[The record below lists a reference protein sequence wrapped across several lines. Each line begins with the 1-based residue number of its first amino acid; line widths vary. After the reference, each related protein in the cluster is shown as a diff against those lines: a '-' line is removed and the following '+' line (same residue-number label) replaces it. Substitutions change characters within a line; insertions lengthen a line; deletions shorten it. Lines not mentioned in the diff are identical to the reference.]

1 LCLFNKLQITIKA
14 IQNWHSII
22 SNSIISNSQ
31 IVFLFFM
38 KKHYSLF
45 CTLFAAFMAMPVC
58 AQNSAVPAAG
68 QANMLKAADDAKH
81 KVVVIDEDFS
91 GFTDGTED
99 KPSTATILDDMGNFV
114 NKSALKP
121 YSEALSYKQWGGA
134 GIFSAGGCLAIANG
148 MFLNTPAGDMSGE
161 VTLTFRARLSKAGGS
176 TTLNALKLMFI
187 SRSSILDYEVKYYN
201 LTDEWQTFTYTSTLG
216 DFEHSGFQFYSM
228 YASNII
234 LVDDI
239 RLEQTRTSIPAPKV
253 HEAEN
258 MTDTSFKAVWN
269 KSIEADHYLLSVF
282 TKNESNELM
291 TVSEGFD
298 NIKADDKGNIDAASP
313 NYPEGW
319 EFAWKDDDL
328 SNHIAKGE
336 GPGTGNKQAVRLIDT
351 GDAITTPYCP
361 EGIKSLKFWV
371 KAEANDGQ
379 PKFSSIMFT
388 VNFGKGV
395 YTVDNYINIPDMFTP
410 EHRNGYY
417 FDLTETLSA
426 FDKIYSVKIE
436 YIREEDDKTTILFD
450 DFSYTTNKPT
460 TYNYVLKDQKVEQQ
474 DNEDGTVGFEVNG
487 LDPDTDYTYSVK
499 SVNSDFTSAAS
510 DEQEVYAVSI
520 PTALP
525 ATNIT
530 ANSYTA
536 NWTSHKKVDFYRVD
550 QLQQTVI
557 DKDTK
562 DYVMLDEDFSKVT
575 SKLTEADL
583 LDGDGFYEEGERTS
597 GYMPLDDIT
606 KIAGWK
612 ASSTVR
618 VNGWL
623 GGNEAKQGSGT
634 IAGAIVTP
642 TIDLS
647 HNEGACNISLRVWGS
662 EGDWLIIQGSNPA
675 SLATIEFPKGGG
687 IVEKT
692 ITMPLCTSKEQLTF
706 YSNNYK
712 VFLID
717 YIKIT
722 QDVKAGDKVTTI
734 TGSVLTEDADT
745 KSMVMTNPGFSDGHD
760 VLYRVTAMRYDKD
773 SQESHKYYSTST
785 PSDLMLVK
793 NPNPSGIGSV
803 EAAAEN
809 VAGVEGGIVVN
820 AANATT
826 VNVFNLSGQLVASKA
841 CGNGHAFVSVAPGVY
856 VVKTNSTAAKVVVK

>member
-1 LCLFNKLQITIKA
+1 
-14 IQNWHSII
+14 
-22 SNSIISNSQ
+22 
-31 IVFLFFM
+31 M

-99 KPSTATILDDMGNFV
+99 NPSTATILDDMGNFV

-176 TTLNALKLMFI
+176 TMLNALKLMFI

-216 DFEHSGFQFYSM
+216 EFEHSGFQFYSM

-379 PKFSSIMFT
+379 PKFSSIIFT

-410 EHRNGYY
+410 EHRNGYS

-460 TYNYVLKDQKVEQQ
+460 TYNYVLKDKKVEQQ

-575 SKLTEADL
+575 SSFTEADL
-583 LDGDGFYEEGERTS
+583 LDGFYEAGERTS

-606 KIAGWK
+606 NIAGWK

>member
-1 LCLFNKLQITIKA
+1 
-14 IQNWHSII
+14 
-22 SNSIISNSQ
+22 
-31 IVFLFFM
+31 M

-99 KPSTATILDDMGNFV
+99 NPSTATILDDMGNFV

-176 TTLNALKLMFI
+176 TTLNALKLMFL
-187 SRSSILDYEVKYYN
+187 SRSSILDYEVKFYD

-216 DFEHSGFQFYSM
+216 QFEHSGFQFYSM

-298 NIKADDKGNIDAASP
+298 NIKADDKGNIDATSP

-319 EFAWKDDDL
+319 EFAWKDNDL

-336 GPGTGNKQAVRLIDT
+336 GAGTDNKQAVRLIDT

-575 SKLTEADL
+575 SSLTEADL
-583 LDGDGFYEEGERTS
+583 LKGSYDEGERTS

-722 QDVKAGDKVTTI
+722 QDVKAGDKVSTI

-745 KSMVMTNPGFSDGHD
+745 KLMVMTNPGFSDGHD

>member
-1 LCLFNKLQITIKA
+1 
-14 IQNWHSII
+14 
-22 SNSIISNSQ
+22 
-31 IVFLFFM
+31 M

-99 KPSTATILDDMGNFV
+99 NPSTATMLDDMGNFV

-187 SRSSILDYEVKYYN
+187 SRSSLVDYEVKFYN

-239 RLEQTRTSIPAPKV
+239 RLEQVKTSIPAPKV
-253 HEAEN
+253 QEAEN

-269 KSIEADHYLLSVF
+269 KTIEADHYLLSVF

-336 GPGTGNKQAVRLIDT
+336 GAGTGNKQAVRLIDT

-371 KAEANDGQ
+371 KAEANGGQ
-379 PKFSSIMFT
+379 PKYSYIQFT

-395 YTVDNYINIPDMFTP
+395 YTVDNYIDIPTMFAP
-410 EHRNGYY
+410 AKRDGYY

-499 SVNSDFTSAAS
+499 SVNSDFTSATS

-575 SKLTEADL
+575 SSLTEADL
-583 LDGDGFYEEGERTS
+583 LEGFYEEGERTS

-809 VAGVEGGIVVN
+809 VAGVDGGIVVN

>member
-1 LCLFNKLQITIKA
+1 
-14 IQNWHSII
+14 
-22 SNSIISNSQ
+22 
-31 IVFLFFM
+31 M

-45 CTLFAAFMAMPVC
+45 CTMFAAFMAMPVC

-99 KPSTATILDDMGNFV
+99 NPSTATILDDMDNFV

-121 YSEALSYKQWGGA
+121 YSEALSYKEWGGH
-134 GIFSAGGCLAIANG
+134 GLFSAGGCLAIANG

-187 SRSSILDYEVKYYN
+187 SRSSLLDYEVKFYS

-216 DFEHSGFQFYSM
+216 DFEHSGFQFLSM
-228 YASNII
+228 YDSNIV

-258 MTDTSFKAVWN
+258 MTDTSFKSVWN

-298 NIKADDKGNIDAASP
+298 NIKADDKGNIDATSP

-336 GPGTGNKQAVRLIDT
+336 GAGTGNKQAVRLIDT

-379 PKFSSIMFT
+379 PKYSSILFT

-395 YTVDNYINIPDMFTP
+395 YTVDNYIDIPTMFAP
-410 EHRNGYY
+410 AKRDGYY

-575 SKLTEADL
+575 SSFTEADL
-583 LDGDGFYEEGERTS
+583 LKGSYDEGERTS

-841 CGNGHAFVSVAPGVY
+841 CGNGHAFMSVAPGVY

>member
-1 LCLFNKLQITIKA
+1 
-14 IQNWHSII
+14 
-22 SNSIISNSQ
+22 
-31 IVFLFFM
+31 M

-99 KPSTATILDDMGNFV
+99 NPSTATILDDMGNFV

-176 TTLNALKLMFI
+176 TTLNALKLMFL
-187 SRSSILDYEVKYYN
+187 SRSSILDYEVKFYS

-216 DFEHSGFQFYSM
+216 QFEHSGFQFYSM

-336 GPGTGNKQAVRLIDT
+336 GVGTDNKQAVRLIDT
-351 GDAITTPYCP
+351 GDAITTPYCS

-379 PKFSSIMFT
+379 PKYSSILFT

-395 YTVDNYINIPDMFTP
+395 YTVDNYIDIPTMFAP
-410 EHRNGYY
+410 AKRDGYY

-499 SVNSDFTSAAS
+499 SVNSDFTSVAS

-575 SKLTEADL
+575 SSLTEADL
-583 LDGDGFYEEGERTS
+583 LKGSYDEDERTS

-734 TGSVLTEDADT
+734 TGSVLTEDADA

-809 VAGVEGGIVVN
+809 VTGVEGGIEVN

-826 VNVFNLSGQLVASKA
+826 INVFNLSGQLVASKA
-841 CGNGHAFVSVAPGVY
+841 CGNGHAFVSAAPGVY
-856 VVKTNSTAAKVVVK
+856 VVKTNSTTAKVVVK

>member
-1 LCLFNKLQITIKA
+1 
-14 IQNWHSII
+14 
-22 SNSIISNSQ
+22 
-31 IVFLFFM
+31 M

-58 AQNSAVPAAG
+58 AQNSAVPAAS

-99 KPSTATILDDMGNFV
+99 NPSTATILDDMGNFV

-134 GIFSAGGCLAIANG
+134 GIFSAGGCLAITNG

-187 SRSSILDYEVKYYN
+187 SRSSLDDYEVKYYS

-216 DFEHSGFQFYSM
+216 EFEHSGFQFLSM

-234 LVDDI
+234 LIDDI

-450 DFSYTTNKPT
+450 DFSYTTYKPT

-575 SKLTEADL
+575 SSFTEADL
-583 LDGDGFYEEGERTS
+583 LEGFYEEGERTS

-606 KIAGWK
+606 NIAGWK

-803 EAAAEN
+803 EAVAEN

>member
-1 LCLFNKLQITIKA
+1 
-14 IQNWHSII
+14 
-22 SNSIISNSQ
+22 
-31 IVFLFFM
+31 M
-38 KKHYSLF
+38 
-45 CTLFAAFMAMPVC
+45 FAAFMAMPVC

-99 KPSTATILDDMGNFV
+99 NPSTATILDDMDNFV

-121 YSEALSYKQWGGA
+121 YSEALSYKEWGGH
-134 GIFSAGGCLAIANG
+134 GLFSAGGCLAIANG

-187 SRSSILDYEVKYYN
+187 SRSSLLDYEVKFYS

-216 DFEHSGFQFYSM
+216 DFEHSGFQFLSM
-228 YASNII
+228 YDSNIV

-298 NIKADDKGNIDAASP
+298 NIKADDKGNIDATSP

-336 GPGTGNKQAVRLIDT
+336 GAGTGNKQAVRLIDT

-379 PKFSSIMFT
+379 PKYSSILFT

-395 YTVDNYINIPDMFTP
+395 YTVDNYIDIPTMFAP
-410 EHRNGYY
+410 AKRDGYY

-575 SKLTEADL
+575 SSFTEADL
-583 LDGDGFYEEGERTS
+583 LKGSYDEGERTS

-841 CGNGHAFVSVAPGVY
+841 CGNGHAFMSVAPGVY

>member
-1 LCLFNKLQITIKA
+1 
-14 IQNWHSII
+14 
-22 SNSIISNSQ
+22 
-31 IVFLFFM
+31 M

-91 GFTDGTED
+91 GFTDGMED
-99 KPSTATILDDMGNFV
+99 NPSTATILDDMGNFV

-187 SRSSILDYEVKYYN
+187 SRSSLVDYEVKFYN

-216 DFEHSGFQFYSM
+216 EFEHSGFQFYSM

-253 HEAEN
+253 QEAEN

-298 NIKADDKGNIDAASP
+298 NIKADDKGNIDATSP

-319 EFAWKDDDL
+319 EFAWKDNDL

-336 GPGTGNKQAVRLIDT
+336 GAGTDNKQAVRLIDT
-351 GDAITTPYCP
+351 GDAITTPYCS

-379 PKFSSIMFT
+379 PKYSSILFT

-395 YTVDNYINIPDMFTP
+395 YTVDNYIDIPTMFAP
-410 EHRNGYY
+410 AKRDGYY

-499 SVNSDFTSAAS
+499 SVNSDFTSVAS

-575 SKLTEADL
+575 SSLTEADL
-583 LDGDGFYEEGERTS
+583 LKGSYDEGERTS

-856 VVKTNSTAAKVVVK
+856 VVKTNSTAAKVVVT

>member
-1 LCLFNKLQITIKA
+1 
-14 IQNWHSII
+14 
-22 SNSIISNSQ
+22 
-31 IVFLFFM
+31 M
-38 KKHYSLF
+38 
-45 CTLFAAFMAMPVC
+45 FAAFMAMPVC

-99 KPSTATILDDMGNFV
+99 NPSTATILDDMDNFV

-121 YSEALSYKQWGGA
+121 YSEALSYKEWGGH
-134 GIFSAGGCLAIANG
+134 GLFSAGGCLAIANG

-187 SRSSILDYEVKYYN
+187 SRSSLLDYEVKFYS

-216 DFEHSGFQFYSM
+216 DFEHSGFQFLSM
-228 YASNII
+228 YDSNII

-298 NIKADDKGNIDAASP
+298 NIKADDKGNIDATSP

-336 GPGTGNKQAVRLIDT
+336 GAGTGNKQAVRLIDT

-379 PKFSSIMFT
+379 PKYSSILFT

-395 YTVDNYINIPDMFTP
+395 YTVDNYIDIPTMFAP
-410 EHRNGYY
+410 AKRDGYY

-499 SVNSDFTSAAS
+499 SVNSDFTSVAS

-575 SKLTEADL
+575 SSLTEADL
-583 LDGDGFYEEGERTS
+583 LKGSYDEGERTS

>member
-1 LCLFNKLQITIKA
+1 
-14 IQNWHSII
+14 
-22 SNSIISNSQ
+22 
-31 IVFLFFM
+31 M

-99 KPSTATILDDMGNFV
+99 NPSTATMLDDMGNFV

-187 SRSSILDYEVKYYN
+187 SRSSLVDYEVKFYN

-216 DFEHSGFQFYSM
+216 EFEHSGFQFYSM

-253 HEAEN
+253 QEAEN

-298 NIKADDKGNIDAASP
+298 NIKADDKGNIDATSP

-319 EFAWKDDDL
+319 EFAWKDNDL

-336 GPGTGNKQAVRLIDT
+336 GAGTDNKQAVRLIDT

-575 SKLTEADL
+575 SSLTEADL
-583 LDGDGFYEEGERTS
+583 LDGFYEEGERTS

>member
-1 LCLFNKLQITIKA
+1 
-14 IQNWHSII
+14 
-22 SNSIISNSQ
+22 
-31 IVFLFFM
+31 M

-45 CTLFAAFMAMPVC
+45 CTMFAAFMAMPVC

-99 KPSTATILDDMGNFV
+99 NPSTATILDDMDNFV

-121 YSEALSYKQWGGA
+121 YSEALSYKEWGGH
-134 GIFSAGGCLAIANG
+134 GLFSAGGCLAIANG

-187 SRSSILDYEVKYYN
+187 SRSSLVDYEVKFYS

-216 DFEHSGFQFYSM
+216 DFEHSGFQFLSM
-228 YASNII
+228 YDSNIV

-253 HEAEN
+253 QEAEN

-282 TKNESNELM
+282 TKNESKELM

-298 NIKADDKGNIDAASP
+298 NIKADDKGNIDATSP

-319 EFAWKDDDL
+319 EFAWKDNDL

-336 GPGTGNKQAVRLIDT
+336 GAGTGNKQAVRLIDT

-379 PKFSSIMFT
+379 PKYSSILFT

-395 YTVDNYINIPDMFTP
+395 YTVDNYIDIPTMFAP
-410 EHRNGYY
+410 AKRDGYY

-460 TYNYVLKDQKVEQQ
+460 TYNYVLKDQEVEQQ

-575 SKLTEADL
+575 SSLTEADL
-583 LDGDGFYEEGERTS
+583 LKGSYDEGERTS

-841 CGNGHAFVSVAPGVY
+841 CGNGHAFMSVAPGVY

>member
-1 LCLFNKLQITIKA
+1 MVRTN
-14 IQNWHSII
+14 
-22 SNSIISNSQ
+22 
-31 IVFLFFM
+31 
-38 KKHYSLF
+38 
-45 CTLFAAFMAMPVC
+45 
-58 AQNSAVPAAG
+58 
-68 QANMLKAADDAKH
+68 
-81 KVVVIDEDFS
+81 
-91 GFTDGTED
+91 
-99 KPSTATILDDMGNFV
+99 
-114 NKSALKP
+114 
-121 YSEALSYKQWGGA
+121 
-134 GIFSAGGCLAIANG
+134 
-148 MFLNTPAGDMSGE
+148 
-161 VTLTFRARLSKAGGS
+161 
-176 TTLNALKLMFI
+176 
-187 SRSSILDYEVKYYN
+187 SRSKGC
-201 LTDEWQTFTYTSTLG
+201 YTSTLG
-216 DFEHSGFQFYSM
+216 DFEHSGFQFLSM
-228 YASNII
+228 YDSNII

-253 HEAEN
+253 QEAEN

-282 TKNESNELM
+282 TKNESKELM

-298 NIKADDKGNIDAASP
+298 NIKADDKGNIDATSP

-319 EFAWKDDDL
+319 EFAWKDNDL

-336 GPGTGNKQAVRLIDT
+336 GAGTDNKQAVRLIDT
-351 GDAITTPYCP
+351 GDAITTPYCS

-379 PKFSSIMFT
+379 PKYSSILFT

-395 YTVDNYINIPDMFTP
+395 YTVDNYIDIPTMFAP
-410 EHRNGYY
+410 AKRDGYY

-575 SKLTEADL
+575 SSFTEADL
-583 LDGDGFYEEGERTS
+583 LDGFYEEGERTS

-606 KIAGWK
+606 HIAGWK

-826 VNVFNLSGQLVASKA
+826 VNVFNVSGQLVASKA
-841 CGNGHAFVSVAPGVY
+841 CGNGHAFMSVAPGVY

>member
-1 LCLFNKLQITIKA
+1 
-14 IQNWHSII
+14 
-22 SNSIISNSQ
+22 
-31 IVFLFFM
+31 M

-45 CTLFAAFMAMPVC
+45 CTMFAAFMAMPVC

-99 KPSTATILDDMGNFV
+99 NPSTATILDDMDNFV

-121 YSEALSYKQWGGA
+121 YSEALSYKEWGGH
-134 GIFSAGGCLAIANG
+134 GLLSAGGCLAIANG

-187 SRSSILDYEVKYYN
+187 SRSSLLDYEVKFYS

-216 DFEHSGFQFYSM
+216 DFEHSGFQFLSM
-228 YASNII
+228 YDSNII

-298 NIKADDKGNIDAASP
+298 NIKADDKGNIDATSP

-336 GPGTGNKQAVRLIDT
+336 GAGTGNKQAVRLIDT

-379 PKFSSIMFT
+379 PKYSSILFT

-395 YTVDNYINIPDMFTP
+395 YTVDNYIDIPTMFAP
-410 EHRNGYY
+410 AKRDGYY

-460 TYNYVLKDQKVEQQ
+460 TYNYVLKDEKVEQQ

-499 SVNSDFTSAAS
+499 SVNSDFTSVAS

-575 SKLTEADL
+575 SSLTEADL
-583 LDGDGFYEEGERTS
+583 LKGSYDEGERTS

-760 VLYRVTAMRYDKD
+760 VLYRVTAMHYDKD

>member
-1 LCLFNKLQITIKA
+1 
-14 IQNWHSII
+14 
-22 SNSIISNSQ
+22 
-31 IVFLFFM
+31 M

-99 KPSTATILDDMGNFV
+99 NPSTATILDDMGNFV

-176 TTLNALKLMFI
+176 TTLNALKLMFL
-187 SRSSILDYEVKYYN
+187 SRSSILDYEVKFYD

-216 DFEHSGFQFYSM
+216 QFEHSGFQFYSL

-298 NIKADDKGNIDAASP
+298 NIKADDKGNIDATSP

-319 EFAWKDDDL
+319 EFAWKDNDL

-336 GPGTGNKQAVRLIDT
+336 GAGTDNKQAVRLIDT

-460 TYNYVLKDQKVEQQ
+460 TYNYVLKDQEVEQQ

-575 SKLTEADL
+575 SSLTEADL
-583 LDGDGFYEEGERTS
+583 LEGFYDEGERTS

>member
-1 LCLFNKLQITIKA
+1 
-14 IQNWHSII
+14 
-22 SNSIISNSQ
+22 
-31 IVFLFFM
+31 M

-99 KPSTATILDDMGNFV
+99 NPSTATILDDMDNFV

-121 YSEALSYKQWGGA
+121 YSEALSYKEWGGH
-134 GIFSAGGCLAIANG
+134 GLFSAGGCLAIANG

-187 SRSSILDYEVKYYN
+187 SRSSLLDYEVKFYS

-216 DFEHSGFQFYSM
+216 DFEHSGFQFLSM
-228 YASNII
+228 YDSNII

-298 NIKADDKGNIDAASP
+298 NIKADDKGNIDATSP

-336 GPGTGNKQAVRLIDT
+336 GAGTGNKQAVRLIDT

-379 PKFSSIMFT
+379 PKYSSILFT

-395 YTVDNYINIPDMFTP
+395 YTVDNYIDIPTMFAP
-410 EHRNGYY
+410 AKRDGYY

-460 TYNYVLKDQKVEQQ
+460 TYNYVLKDEKVEQQ

-499 SVNSDFTSAAS
+499 SVNSDFTSVAS

-575 SKLTEADL
+575 SSLTEADL
-583 LDGDGFYEEGERTS
+583 LKGSYDEGERTS

>member
-1 LCLFNKLQITIKA
+1 
-14 IQNWHSII
+14 
-22 SNSIISNSQ
+22 
-31 IVFLFFM
+31 M

-99 KPSTATILDDMGNFV
+99 NPSTATILDDMDNFV

-121 YSEALSYKQWGGA
+121 YSEALSYKEWGGH
-134 GIFSAGGCLAIANG
+134 GLFSAGGCLAIANG

-187 SRSSILDYEVKYYN
+187 SRSSLVDYEVKFYS

-216 DFEHSGFQFYSM
+216 DFEHSGFQFLSM
-228 YASNII
+228 YDSNII

-253 HEAEN
+253 QEAEN

-282 TKNESNELM
+282 TKNESKELM

-319 EFAWKDDDL
+319 EFAWKDNDL

-336 GPGTGNKQAVRLIDT
+336 GAGTDNKQAVRLIDT

-379 PKFSSIMFT
+379 PKYSSILFT

-395 YTVDNYINIPDMFTP
+395 YTVDNYIDIPTMFAP
-410 EHRNGYY
+410 AKRDGYY
-417 FDLTETLSA
+417 YDLTETLSA

-499 SVNSDFTSAAS
+499 SVNSDFTSVAS

-575 SKLTEADL
+575 SSFTEADL
-583 LDGDGFYEEGERTS
+583 LDGFYEADERTS

-647 HNEGACNISLRVWGS
+647 HNEGVCNISLRVWGS

-803 EAAAEN
+803 EVAAEN

-841 CGNGHAFVSVAPGVY
+841 CGNGHAFMSVAPGVY

>member
-1 LCLFNKLQITIKA
+1 
-14 IQNWHSII
+14 
-22 SNSIISNSQ
+22 
-31 IVFLFFM
+31 M

-45 CTLFAAFMAMPVC
+45 CTMFAAFMAMPVC

-81 KVVVIDEDFS
+81 KVVVINEDFS

-99 KPSTATILDDMGNFV
+99 NPSTATILDDMDNFV

-121 YSEALSYKQWGGA
+121 YSEALSYKEWGGH
-134 GIFSAGGCLAIANG
+134 GLFSAGGCLAIANG

-187 SRSSILDYEVKYYN
+187 SRSSLLDYEVKFYS

-216 DFEHSGFQFYSM
+216 DFEHSGFQFLSM
-228 YASNII
+228 YDSNIV

-282 TKNESNELM
+282 TKNESKELM

-298 NIKADDKGNIDAASP
+298 NIKADDKGNIDATSP

-319 EFAWKDDDL
+319 EFAWKDNDL

-336 GPGTGNKQAVRLIDT
+336 GAGTDNKQAVRLIDT
-351 GDAITTPYCP
+351 GDAITTPYCS

-379 PKFSSIMFT
+379 PKYSSILFT

-395 YTVDNYINIPDMFTP
+395 YTVDNYIDIPTMFAP
-410 EHRNGYY
+410 AKRDGYY

-474 DNEDGTVGFEVNG
+474 NNEDGTVGFEVNG

-575 SKLTEADL
+575 SSLTEADL
-583 LDGDGFYEEGERTS
+583 LKGSYDEGERTS

-841 CGNGHAFVSVAPGVY
+841 CGNGHAFMSVAPGVY

>member
-1 LCLFNKLQITIKA
+1 
-14 IQNWHSII
+14 
-22 SNSIISNSQ
+22 
-31 IVFLFFM
+31 M

-99 KPSTATILDDMGNFV
+99 NPSTATMLDDMGNFV

-148 MFLNTPAGDMSGE
+148 MFLNTPAGDMSGK

-187 SRSSILDYEVKYYN
+187 SRSSLVDYEVKFYN

-216 DFEHSGFQFYSM
+216 EFEHSGFQFYSM

-253 HEAEN
+253 QEAEN

-282 TKNESNELM
+282 TKNESKELM

-319 EFAWKDDDL
+319 EFAWKDNDL

-336 GPGTGNKQAVRLIDT
+336 GAGTDNKQAVRLIDT
-351 GDAITTPYCP
+351 GDAITTPYCS

-379 PKFSSIMFT
+379 PKYSSILFT

-395 YTVDNYINIPDMFTP
+395 YTVDNYIDIPTMFAP
-410 EHRNGYY
+410 AKRDGYY

-499 SVNSDFTSAAS
+499 SVNSDFTSVAS

-575 SKLTEADL
+575 SSLTEADL
-583 LDGDGFYEEGERTS
+583 LKGSYDEGERTS

-826 VNVFNLSGQLVASKA
+826 VNVFNISGQLVASKA

>member
-1 LCLFNKLQITIKA
+1 
-14 IQNWHSII
+14 
-22 SNSIISNSQ
+22 
-31 IVFLFFM
+31 M

-81 KVVVIDEDFS
+81 KVVVINEDFS

-99 KPSTATILDDMGNFV
+99 NPSTATMLDDMGNFV

-121 YSEALSYKQWGGA
+121 YSEALSYKEWGGH
-134 GIFSAGGCLAIANG
+134 GLFSAGGCLAIANG

-187 SRSSILDYEVKYYN
+187 SRSSLLDYEVKFYS

-216 DFEHSGFQFYSM
+216 DFEHSGFQFLSM
-228 YASNII
+228 YDSNIV

-253 HEAEN
+253 QEAEN
-258 MTDTSFKAVWN
+258 MTDTSLKAVWN

-282 TKNESNELM
+282 TKNESKELM

-298 NIKADDKGNIDAASP
+298 NIKADDKGNIDATSP

-319 EFAWKDDDL
+319 EFAWKDNDL

-336 GPGTGNKQAVRLIDT
+336 GAGTGNKQAVRLIDT

-379 PKFSSIMFT
+379 PKYSSILFT

-395 YTVDNYINIPDMFTP
+395 YTVDNYIDIPTMFAP
-410 EHRNGYY
+410 AKRDGYY

-460 TYNYVLKDQKVEQQ
+460 TYNYVLKDQEVEQQ

-575 SKLTEADL
+575 SSLTEADL
-583 LDGDGFYEEGERTS
+583 LKGSYDEGERTS

>member
-1 LCLFNKLQITIKA
+1 
-14 IQNWHSII
+14 
-22 SNSIISNSQ
+22 
-31 IVFLFFM
+31 M

-99 KPSTATILDDMGNFV
+99 NPSTATILDDMGNFV

-176 TTLNALKLMFI
+176 TTLNALKLMFL
-187 SRSSILDYEVKYYN
+187 SRSSILDYEVKFYD

-216 DFEHSGFQFYSM
+216 QFEHSGFQFYSM

-298 NIKADDKGNIDAASP
+298 NIKADDKGNIDATSP

-319 EFAWKDDDL
+319 EFAWKDNDL

-336 GPGTGNKQAVRLIDT
+336 GAGTDNKQAVRLIDT

-575 SKLTEADL
+575 SSLTEADL
-583 LDGDGFYEEGERTS
+583 LKGSYDEGERTS

>member
-1 LCLFNKLQITIKA
+1 
-14 IQNWHSII
+14 
-22 SNSIISNSQ
+22 
-31 IVFLFFM
+31 M

-91 GFTDGTED
+91 GFTDGMED
-99 KPSTATILDDMGNFV
+99 NPSTATMLDDMGNFV

-187 SRSSILDYEVKYYN
+187 SRSSLVDYEVKFYN

-216 DFEHSGFQFYSM
+216 EFEHSGFQFYSM

-336 GPGTGNKQAVRLIDT
+336 GAGKDNKQAVRLIDT

-395 YTVDNYINIPDMFTP
+395 YTVNDYIDIPTMFAP
-410 EHRNGYY
+410 AKRDGYY

-499 SVNSDFTSAAS
+499 SVNSDFTSVAS

-575 SKLTEADL
+575 SSLTEADL
-583 LDGDGFYEEGERTS
+583 LKGSYDEGERTS

-793 NPNPSGIGSV
+793 TPTPSGIGSV

>member
-1 LCLFNKLQITIKA
+1 
-14 IQNWHSII
+14 
-22 SNSIISNSQ
+22 
-31 IVFLFFM
+31 M

-45 CTLFAAFMAMPVC
+45 CTMFAAFMAMPVC

-99 KPSTATILDDMGNFV
+99 NPSTATILDDMDNFV

-121 YSEALSYKQWGGA
+121 YSEALSYKEWGGH
-134 GIFSAGGCLAIANG
+134 GLFSAGGCLAIANG

-187 SRSSILDYEVKYYN
+187 SRSSLLDYEVKFYS

-216 DFEHSGFQFYSM
+216 DFEHSGFQFLSM
-228 YASNII
+228 YDSNIV

-282 TKNESNELM
+282 TKNESKELM

-298 NIKADDKGNIDAASP
+298 NIKADDKGNIDATSP

-319 EFAWKDDDL
+319 EFAWKDNDL

-336 GPGTGNKQAVRLIDT
+336 GAGTGNKQAVRLIDT

-379 PKFSSIMFT
+379 PKYSSILFT

-395 YTVDNYINIPDMFTP
+395 YTVDNYIDIPTMFTP

-575 SKLTEADL
+575 SSLTEADL
-583 LDGDGFYEEGERTS
+583 LKGSYDEGERTS

>member
-1 LCLFNKLQITIKA
+1 
-14 IQNWHSII
+14 
-22 SNSIISNSQ
+22 
-31 IVFLFFM
+31 M

-99 KPSTATILDDMGNFV
+99 NPSTATILDDMGNFV

-176 TTLNALKLMFI
+176 TTLNALKLMFL
-187 SRSSILDYEVKYYN
+187 SRSSILDYEVKFYD

-216 DFEHSGFQFYSM
+216 QFEHSGFQFYSM

-336 GPGTGNKQAVRLIDT
+336 GAGTDNKQAVRLIDT

-575 SKLTEADL
+575 SSSTEADL
-583 LDGDGFYEEGERTS
+583 LDGFYEEGERTS

-734 TGSVLTEDADT
+734 TGSVMTEDADT

>member
-1 LCLFNKLQITIKA
+1 
-14 IQNWHSII
+14 
-22 SNSIISNSQ
+22 
-31 IVFLFFM
+31 M

-81 KVVVIDEDFS
+81 KVVVINEDFS

-99 KPSTATILDDMGNFV
+99 NPSTATILDDMGNFV

-282 TKNESNELM
+282 TKNESKELM

-298 NIKADDKGNIDAASP
+298 NIKADDKGNIDATSP

-319 EFAWKDDDL
+319 EFAWKDNDL

-336 GPGTGNKQAVRLIDT
+336 GAGTDNKQAVRLIDT

-499 SVNSDFTSAAS
+499 SVNSHFTSAAS

-575 SKLTEADL
+575 SSFTEADL
-583 LDGDGFYEEGERTS
+583 LDGFYEADERTS

-856 VVKTNSTAAKVVVK
+856 VVKTNSIAAKVVVK

>member
-1 LCLFNKLQITIKA
+1 
-14 IQNWHSII
+14 
-22 SNSIISNSQ
+22 
-31 IVFLFFM
+31 M

-99 KPSTATILDDMGNFV
+99 NPSTATILDDMGNFV

-121 YSEALSYKQWGGA
+121 YSEALSYKEWGGH
-134 GIFSAGGCLAIANG
+134 GLFSAGGCLAIANG

-187 SRSSILDYEVKYYN
+187 SRSSLVDYEVKFYS

-216 DFEHSGFQFYSM
+216 DFEHSGFQFLSM
-228 YASNII
+228 YDSNIV

-298 NIKADDKGNIDAASP
+298 NIKADDKGNIDATSP

-319 EFAWKDDDL
+319 EFAWKDNDL

-336 GPGTGNKQAVRLIDT
+336 GAGTDNKQAVRLIDT

-575 SKLTEADL
+575 SSLTEADL
-583 LDGDGFYEEGERTS
+583 LDGFYEEGERTS

-722 QDVKAGDKVTTI
+722 QDVKAGDKVSTI

>member
-1 LCLFNKLQITIKA
+1 
-14 IQNWHSII
+14 
-22 SNSIISNSQ
+22 
-31 IVFLFFM
+31 M

-99 KPSTATILDDMGNFV
+99 NPSTATMLDDMGNFV

-187 SRSSILDYEVKYYN
+187 SRSSLVDYEVKFYN

-216 DFEHSGFQFYSM
+216 EFEHSGFQFYSM

-253 HEAEN
+253 QEAEN

-282 TKNESNELM
+282 TKNESKELM

-298 NIKADDKGNIDAASP
+298 NIKADDKGNIDATSP

-319 EFAWKDDDL
+319 EFAWKDNDL

-336 GPGTGNKQAVRLIDT
+336 GAGTDNKQAVRLIDT

-379 PKFSSIMFT
+379 PKYSSILFT

-395 YTVDNYINIPDMFTP
+395 YTVDNYIDIPTMFAP
-410 EHRNGYY
+410 AKRDGYY

-499 SVNSDFTSAAS
+499 SVNSDFTSVAS

-575 SKLTEADL
+575 SSLTEADL
-583 LDGDGFYEEGERTS
+583 LKGSYDEGERTS

-793 NPNPSGIGSV
+793 NPTPSGIGSV

>member
-1 LCLFNKLQITIKA
+1 
-14 IQNWHSII
+14 
-22 SNSIISNSQ
+22 
-31 IVFLFFM
+31 M

-99 KPSTATILDDMGNFV
+99 NPSTATILDDMGNFV

-187 SRSSILDYEVKYYN
+187 SRSSLLDYEVKFYS

-216 DFEHSGFQFYSM
+216 DFEHSGFQFLSM
-228 YASNII
+228 YDSNII

-298 NIKADDKGNIDAASP
+298 NIKADDKGNIDATSP

-336 GPGTGNKQAVRLIDT
+336 GAGTGNKQAVRLIDT

-379 PKFSSIMFT
+379 PKYSSILFT

-395 YTVDNYINIPDMFTP
+395 YTVDNYIDIPTMFAP
-410 EHRNGYY
+410 AKRDGYY

-499 SVNSDFTSAAS
+499 SVNSDFTSVAS

-575 SKLTEADL
+575 SSLTEADL
-583 LDGDGFYEEGERTS
+583 LKGSYDEGERTS

>member
-1 LCLFNKLQITIKA
+1 
-14 IQNWHSII
+14 
-22 SNSIISNSQ
+22 
-31 IVFLFFM
+31 M

-99 KPSTATILDDMGNFV
+99 NPSTATILDDMGNFV

-216 DFEHSGFQFYSM
+216 EFEHSGFQFYSM

-336 GPGTGNKQAVRLIDT
+336 GAGKDNKQAVRLIDT

-499 SVNSDFTSAAS
+499 SVNSDFTSVAS

-575 SKLTEADL
+575 SSLTEADL
-583 LDGDGFYEEGERTS
+583 LDGFYEEGERTS

>member
-1 LCLFNKLQITIKA
+1 
-14 IQNWHSII
+14 
-22 SNSIISNSQ
+22 
-31 IVFLFFM
+31 M

-99 KPSTATILDDMGNFV
+99 NPSTATILDDMDNFV

-121 YSEALSYKQWGGA
+121 YSEALSYKEWGGH
-134 GIFSAGGCLAIANG
+134 GLFSAGGCLAIANG

-187 SRSSILDYEVKYYN
+187 SRSSLVDYEVKFYS

-216 DFEHSGFQFYSM
+216 DFEHSGFQFLSM
-228 YASNII
+228 YDSNIV

-253 HEAEN
+253 QEAEN

-282 TKNESNELM
+282 TKNESKELM

-298 NIKADDKGNIDAASP
+298 NIKADDKGNIDATSP

-319 EFAWKDDDL
+319 EFAWKDNDL

-336 GPGTGNKQAVRLIDT
+336 GVGTGNKQAVRLIDT

-379 PKFSSIMFT
+379 PKYSSILFT

-395 YTVDNYINIPDMFTP
+395 YTVDNYIDIPTMFAP
-410 EHRNGYY
+410 AKRDGYY

-460 TYNYVLKDQKVEQQ
+460 TYNYVLKDQEVEQQ

-575 SKLTEADL
+575 SSLTEADL
-583 LDGDGFYEEGERTS
+583 LKGSYDEGERTS

-785 PSDLMLVK
+785 PSDLMFVK

>member
-1 LCLFNKLQITIKA
+1 MCAELC
-14 IQNWHSII
+14 
-22 SNSIISNSQ
+22 
-31 IVFLFFM
+31 
-38 KKHYSLF
+38 
-45 CTLFAAFMAMPVC
+45 CAAD
-58 AQNSAVPAAG
+58 G

-81 KVVVIDEDFS
+81 KVVVINEDFS

-99 KPSTATILDDMGNFV
+99 NPSTATILDDMGNFV

-134 GIFSAGGCLAIANG
+134 GIFSAGGCLAITNG

-176 TTLNALKLMFI
+176 TTLNALKLMFL
-187 SRSSILDYEVKYYN
+187 SRSSILDYEVKFYD

-216 DFEHSGFQFYSM
+216 QFEHSGFQFYSM

-298 NIKADDKGNIDAASP
+298 NIKADDKGNIDATSP

-319 EFAWKDDDL
+319 EFAWKDNDL

-336 GPGTGNKQAVRLIDT
+336 GAGTDNKQAVRLIDT

-460 TYNYVLKDQKVEQQ
+460 TYNYVLKDQEVEQQ

-499 SVNSDFTSAAS
+499 SVNSDFTSVAS

-575 SKLTEADL
+575 SSLTEADL
-583 LDGDGFYEEGERTS
+583 LKGSYDEGERTS

-841 CGNGHAFVSVAPGVY
+841 CGNGHAFMSVAPGVY

>member
-1 LCLFNKLQITIKA
+1 
-14 IQNWHSII
+14 
-22 SNSIISNSQ
+22 
-31 IVFLFFM
+31 M

-45 CTLFAAFMAMPVC
+45 CTMFAAFMAMPVC

-99 KPSTATILDDMGNFV
+99 NPSTATILDDMDNFV

-121 YSEALSYKQWGGA
+121 YSEALSYKEWGGH
-134 GIFSAGGCLAIANG
+134 GLFSAGGCLAIANG

-187 SRSSILDYEVKYYN
+187 SRSSLLDYEVKFYN

-216 DFEHSGFQFYSM
+216 DFEHSGFQFLSM
-228 YASNII
+228 YDSNII

-298 NIKADDKGNIDAASP
+298 NIKADDKGNIDATSP

-336 GPGTGNKQAVRLIDT
+336 GAGTGNKQAVRLIDT

-379 PKFSSIMFT
+379 PKYSSILFT

-395 YTVDNYINIPDMFTP
+395 YTVDNYIDIPTMFAP
-410 EHRNGYY
+410 AKRDGYY

-499 SVNSDFTSAAS
+499 SVNSDFTSVAS

-575 SKLTEADL
+575 SSLTEADL
-583 LDGDGFYEEGERTS
+583 LKGSYDEGERTS

>member
-1 LCLFNKLQITIKA
+1 
-14 IQNWHSII
+14 
-22 SNSIISNSQ
+22 
-31 IVFLFFM
+31 M

-99 KPSTATILDDMGNFV
+99 NPSTATILDDMGNFV

-176 TTLNALKLMFI
+176 TTLNALKLMFL
-187 SRSSILDYEVKYYN
+187 SRSSILDYEVKFYD

-216 DFEHSGFQFYSM
+216 QFEHSGFQFYSM

-298 NIKADDKGNIDAASP
+298 NIKADDKGNIDATSP

-319 EFAWKDDDL
+319 EFAWKDNDL

-336 GPGTGNKQAVRLIDT
+336 GAGTDNKQAVRLIDT

-520 PTALP
+520 PTALS

-575 SKLTEADL
+575 SSFTEADL
-583 LDGDGFYEEGERTS
+583 LEGFYEEGERTS

-734 TGSVLTEDADT
+734 TGSVQTEDADT

>member
-1 LCLFNKLQITIKA
+1 
-14 IQNWHSII
+14 
-22 SNSIISNSQ
+22 
-31 IVFLFFM
+31 M

-99 KPSTATILDDMGNFV
+99 NPSTATMLDDMGNFV

-187 SRSSILDYEVKYYN
+187 SRSSLVDYEVKFYN

-216 DFEHSGFQFYSM
+216 EFEHSGFQFYSM

-253 HEAEN
+253 QEAEN

-282 TKNESNELM
+282 TKNESKELM

-298 NIKADDKGNIDAASP
+298 NIKADDKGNIDATSP

-319 EFAWKDDDL
+319 EFAWKDNDL

-336 GPGTGNKQAVRLIDT
+336 GAGTDNKQAVRLIDT
-351 GDAITTPYCP
+351 GDAITTPYCS

-379 PKFSSIMFT
+379 PKYSSILFT

-395 YTVDNYINIPDMFTP
+395 YTVDNYIDIPTMFAP
-410 EHRNGYY
+410 AKRDGYY

-499 SVNSDFTSAAS
+499 SVNSDFTSVAS

-575 SKLTEADL
+575 SSLTEADL
-583 LDGDGFYEEGERTS
+583 LKGSYDEGERTS

-793 NPNPSGIGSV
+793 NPTPSGIGSV

-809 VAGVEGGIVVN
+809 VAGVEGGIVVT

>member
-1 LCLFNKLQITIKA
+1 
-14 IQNWHSII
+14 
-22 SNSIISNSQ
+22 
-31 IVFLFFM
+31 M

-99 KPSTATILDDMGNFV
+99 NPSTATILDDMDNFV

-121 YSEALSYKQWGGA
+121 YSEALSYKEWGGH
-134 GIFSAGGCLAIANG
+134 GLFSAGGCLAIANG

-187 SRSSILDYEVKYYN
+187 SRSSLVDYEVKFYS

-216 DFEHSGFQFYSM
+216 DFEHSGFQFLSM
-228 YASNII
+228 YDSNIV

-253 HEAEN
+253 QEAEN

-282 TKNESNELM
+282 TKNESKELM

-298 NIKADDKGNIDAASP
+298 NIKADDKGNIDATSP

-319 EFAWKDDDL
+319 EFAWKDNDL

-336 GPGTGNKQAVRLIDT
+336 GAGTGNKQAVRLIDT

-379 PKFSSIMFT
+379 PKYSSILFT
-388 VNFGKGV
+388 VNFGKAV
-395 YTVDNYINIPDMFTP
+395 YTVDNYIDIPTMFAP
-410 EHRNGYY
+410 AKRDGYY

-460 TYNYVLKDQKVEQQ
+460 TYNYVLKDQEVEQQ

-499 SVNSDFTSAAS
+499 SVNSVFTSAAS

-575 SKLTEADL
+575 SSFTEADL
-583 LDGDGFYEEGERTS
+583 LDGFYEADERTS

-841 CGNGHAFVSVAPGVY
+841 CGNGYAFVSVAPGVY

>member
-1 LCLFNKLQITIKA
+1 
-14 IQNWHSII
+14 
-22 SNSIISNSQ
+22 
-31 IVFLFFM
+31 M

-99 KPSTATILDDMGNFV
+99 NPSTATILDDMGNFV

-176 TTLNALKLMFI
+176 TTLNALKLMFL
-187 SRSSILDYEVKYYN
+187 SRSSILDYEVKFYD

-216 DFEHSGFQFYSM
+216 QFEHSGFQFYSM

-460 TYNYVLKDQKVEQQ
+460 TYNYVLKDQEVEQQ

-499 SVNSDFTSAAS
+499 SVNSDFTSVAS

-575 SKLTEADL
+575 SSLTEADL
-583 LDGDGFYEEGERTS
+583 LEGFYDEGERTS

-793 NPNPSGIGSV
+793 NPTPSGIGSV

>member
-1 LCLFNKLQITIKA
+1 
-14 IQNWHSII
+14 
-22 SNSIISNSQ
+22 
-31 IVFLFFM
+31 M

-81 KVVVIDEDFS
+81 KVVVINEDFS

-99 KPSTATILDDMGNFV
+99 NPSTATILDDMGNFV

-134 GIFSAGGCLAIANG
+134 GIFSAGGCLAITNG

-201 LTDEWQTFTYTSTLG
+201 LTEEWQTFTYTSTLG

-336 GPGTGNKQAVRLIDT
+336 GAGTDNQQAVRLIDT

-395 YTVDNYINIPDMFTP
+395 YTVDNYIDIPAMFTP

-575 SKLTEADL
+575 SSFTEADL
-583 LDGDGFYEEGERTS
+583 LEGFYEEDERTS

-745 KSMVMTNPGFSDGHD
+745 KSMVMTNPGFSNGHD

-793 NPNPSGIGSV
+793 NPNPSGIGFV

>member
-1 LCLFNKLQITIKA
+1 
-14 IQNWHSII
+14 
-22 SNSIISNSQ
+22 
-31 IVFLFFM
+31 
-38 KKHYSLF
+38 
-45 CTLFAAFMAMPVC
+45 
-58 AQNSAVPAAG
+58 
-68 QANMLKAADDAKH
+68 
-81 KVVVIDEDFS
+81 
-91 GFTDGTED
+91 
-99 KPSTATILDDMGNFV
+99 
-114 NKSALKP
+114 
-121 YSEALSYKQWGGA
+121 
-134 GIFSAGGCLAIANG
+134 
-148 MFLNTPAGDMSGE
+148 MSGE

-336 GPGTGNKQAVRLIDT
+336 GAGTDNQQAVRLIDT

-499 SVNSDFTSAAS
+499 SVNSDFTSVAS

-575 SKLTEADL
+575 SSLTEADL
-583 LDGDGFYEEGERTS
+583 LKGSYDEGERTS

>member
-1 LCLFNKLQITIKA
+1 
-14 IQNWHSII
+14 
-22 SNSIISNSQ
+22 
-31 IVFLFFM
+31 M

-45 CTLFAAFMAMPVC
+45 CTMFAAFMAMPVC

-99 KPSTATILDDMGNFV
+99 NPSTATILDDMDNFV

-121 YSEALSYKQWGGA
+121 YSEALSYKEWGGH
-134 GIFSAGGCLAIANG
+134 GLFSAGGCLAIANG

-187 SRSSILDYEVKYYN
+187 SRSSLLDYEVKFYS

-216 DFEHSGFQFYSM
+216 DFEHSGFQFLSM
-228 YASNII
+228 YDSNII

-298 NIKADDKGNIDAASP
+298 NIKADDKGNIDATSP

-336 GPGTGNKQAVRLIDT
+336 GAGTGNKQAVRLIDT

-379 PKFSSIMFT
+379 PKYSSILFT

-395 YTVDNYINIPDMFTP
+395 YTVDNYIDIPTMFAP
-410 EHRNGYY
+410 AKRDGYY

-499 SVNSDFTSAAS
+499 SVNSDFTSVAS

-575 SKLTEADL
+575 SSFTEADL
-583 LDGDGFYEEGERTS
+583 LDGFYEEGERTS

-606 KIAGWK
+606 HIAGWK

>member
-1 LCLFNKLQITIKA
+1 
-14 IQNWHSII
+14 
-22 SNSIISNSQ
+22 
-31 IVFLFFM
+31 M

-81 KVVVIDEDFS
+81 KVVVINEDFS

-99 KPSTATILDDMGNFV
+99 NPSTATILDDMGNFV

-134 GIFSAGGCLAIANG
+134 GIFSAGGCLAITNG

-176 TTLNALKLMFI
+176 TTLNALKLMFL
-187 SRSSILDYEVKYYN
+187 SRSSILDYEVKFYD

-216 DFEHSGFQFYSM
+216 QFEHSGFQFYSM

-298 NIKADDKGNIDAASP
+298 NIKADDKGNIDATSP

-319 EFAWKDDDL
+319 EFAWKDNDL

-336 GPGTGNKQAVRLIDT
+336 GAGKDNKQAVRLIDT

-575 SKLTEADL
+575 SSLTEADL
-583 LDGDGFYEEGERTS
+583 LDGFYEEGERTS

>member
-1 LCLFNKLQITIKA
+1 
-14 IQNWHSII
+14 
-22 SNSIISNSQ
+22 
-31 IVFLFFM
+31 M

-81 KVVVIDEDFS
+81 KVVVINEDFS

-99 KPSTATILDDMGNFV
+99 NPSTATILDDMGNFV

-134 GIFSAGGCLAIANG
+134 GIFSAGGCLAITNG

-176 TTLNALKLMFI
+176 TTLNALKLMFL
-187 SRSSILDYEVKYYN
+187 SRSSILDYEVKFYD

-216 DFEHSGFQFYSM
+216 QFEHSGFQFYSM

-298 NIKADDKGNIDAASP
+298 NIKADDKGNIDTTSP

-319 EFAWKDDDL
+319 EFAWKDNDL

-336 GPGTGNKQAVRLIDT
+336 GAGTDNKQAVRLIDT

-575 SKLTEADL
+575 SSFTEADL
-583 LDGDGFYEEGERTS
+583 LEGFYEEGERTS